1 MDLKLKNRVAIVT
14 GGARGIG
21 EATAKCFAQEGAI
34 PVIVDRNKETGMQ
47 VANML
52 EAQYKK
58 ALFVKAEL
66 MNENDCRHAVEA
78 ALDAFGRI
86 DIVINNAG
94 TNDGASIEK
103 GPEEFMKS
111 IQLNLFHYF
120 AVVNYALTELKK
132 NQGAIVNVGSHVA
145 DTGQGS
151 TSGYAAA
158 KGAIKALTR
167 EWAVALSPYNV
178 RVNCVVPGSVWTPL
192 YDEWIQTFDNPE
204 VQKRKVARMIPL
216 GRRFTQP
223 EEIADTI
230 VFLAS
235 ERSSHTTGQM
245 VYPDGGYVH
254 LDRAYTVNN

>member
-1 MDLKLKNRVAIVT
+1 MDLKLVNKVAIVT

-21 EATAKCFAQEGAI
+21 EAAVKCFAQEGAI
-34 PVIVDRNKETGMQ
+34 PVIVDRNEDKGIQ
-47 VANML
+47 VADL
-52 EAQYKK
+52 VKAQGKQ
-58 ALFVKAEL
+58 ALFVKSEL
-66 MNENDCRHAVEA
+66 INENDCRRAVEA
-78 ALDAFGRI
+78 ALDTFGHI
-86 DIVINNAG
+86 DVVVNNAG
-94 TNDGASIEK
+94 TNDGAALEA
-103 GPEEFMKS
+103 GTNEFMKS

-120 AVVNYALTELKK
+120 TVVYYALDELKQ

-167 EWAVALSPYNV
+167 EWAVSFSPYNV
-178 RVNCVVPGSVWTPL
+178 RVNCVIPGSVWTPL
-192 YDEWIQTFDNPE
+192 YDQWVQTFDDPE
-204 VQKRKVARMIPL
+204 AQKRKVAQMIPL

-235 ERSSHTTGQM
+235 ARSSHTTGQM
-245 VYPDGGYVH
+245 VFPDGGYVH